1 MGKGGGRERDREM
14 FISIREEKEGKM
26 EREREGKTA
35 RKETL
40 WKKSSFISA
49 VSNN

>member
-26 EREREGKTA
+26 ERERGKNSA
-35 RKETL
+35 ERNAV
-40 WKKSSFISA
+40 KKILFY
-49 VSNN
+49 